1 MRFNCRKKHTYCC
14 VVPAVLMVYFF
25 SSFTSDQARAANELV
40 HINFGKMLVLVLGT
54 LVATLLAAFLF
65 GFFFMRSS
73 KNLPASFSQLYA
85 EVLWQISG
93 FVSMVEDHVLKH
105 KNHTGELVE
114 YSRAPTWPR
123 LSSYSI
129 DKYS

>member
-1 MRFNCRKKHTYCC
+1 
-14 VVPAVLMVYFF
+14 
-25 SSFTSDQARAANELV
+25 
-40 HINFGKMLVLVLGT
+40 MLVLVLGT

-105 KNHTGELVE
+105 KNHTGELVK
-114 YSRAPTWPR
+114 YSRAPAWPR
-123 LSSYSI
+123 LSSYSSI